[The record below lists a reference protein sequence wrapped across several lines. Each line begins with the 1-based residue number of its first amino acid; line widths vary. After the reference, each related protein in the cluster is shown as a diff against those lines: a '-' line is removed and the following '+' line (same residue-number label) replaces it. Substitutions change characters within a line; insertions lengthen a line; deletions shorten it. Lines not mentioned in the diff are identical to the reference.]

1 LLVYVKRDGA
11 RLTPFTF
18 SPHSQQDTA
27 ETGLAPAKGE
37 RSSRVKEA
45 AAADVLLASLPC
57 TMPPDVIVGSD
68 LIYSEAAVDPLVG
81 TLRACMGP
89 RSIAWITNEDRNQT
103 ATALFLQE
111 LRKWFIVK
119 RLKSS
124 RRNKAAAGAEGAGT
138 YTLFLRLRRATGPGT
153 DNGAEEDDDDDEGGE
168 ADVC

>member
-1 LLVYVKRDGA
+1 MLLARVRDGP
-11 RLTPFTF
+11 RLTPSTF
-18 SPHSQQDTA
+18 SPPLQQDSTEMGVSA
-27 ETGLAPAKGE
+27 FEK
-37 RSSRVKEA
+37 
-45 AAADVLLASLPC
+45 AADMLLALPC
-57 TMPPDVIVGSD
+57 AMPPDVIVGSD

-138 YTLFLRLRRATGPGT
+138 YTLFLRLRRTTGLGT
-153 DNGAEEDDDDDEGGE
+153 GNGAEDDEDDERGGE
-168 ADVC
+168 DT